1 MRVSLAA
8 IREWA
13 LLALALFVLNFAVTF
28 HNVWPTWWITTR
40 YELSVEIAV
49 LLLAL
54 TLQAR
59 FVGALS
65 PRMLTAVALL
75 LTFMAVGRYAEVT
88 APALYGRAV
97 NLYWDA
103 QYLPHVAAMLA
114 EVSNPMRVIALIA
127 ACLALLVG
135 VYVVLCLALGR
146 VVATLASRA
155 GQRLLGAGAA
165 VLIGVYAVGHTSLPL
180 RTLKCFSLPV
190 VHTYWQQAEFIAAA
204 LSDTAA
210 AEMLSTAEPL
220 EQFALS
226 RLEGAD
232 VVVQFVESYGATSF
246 DAPEIAAIV
255 EPGRKEFTAAVAATN
270 RRVASAFVESP
281 TFGGASWF
289 AHSSF
294 MTGIDVRD
302 RGAYD
307 LLLTQDRTT
316 LSRGFAAQGYRSV
329 ALMPGL
335 KNEWPE
341 GAFYGFAAI
350 YGERA
355 LAYRGPEFGWW
366 RIPDQYSLARLAAQE
381 MQPAPRQPLFIFFPT
396 ISTHVPFRPVPPYQP
411 DWQRMLSLEPYDAA
425 PLDASLALLPEWTNM
440 RPAYGETLAYT
451 FRYLGGFLRA
461 HADARVVWIVVGDH
475 QPAASVSGEGARWD
489 VPVHVVS
496 GNSAIIDALL
506 EHGFT
511 EGLTPATT
519 APLAPMHEL
528 PVLLL
533 EAFTE

>member
-1 MRVSLAA
+1 MRVSLTA

-13 LLALALFVLNFAVTF
+13 PLALALFVLNFALTF

-40 YELSVEIAV
+40 HELSIEIAV

-54 TLQAR
+54 MLYAR

-65 PRMLTAVALL
+65 PPMLTAVALL

-114 EVSNPMRVIALIA
+114 EVSNPLHVIALIA
-127 ACLALLVG
+127 TCLALLAG
-135 VYVVLCLALGR
+135 VFVVLRLALTT
-146 VVATLASRA
+146 VVARLGSRV
-155 GQRLLGAGAA
+155 GQRLIGAGSA
-165 VLIGVYAVGHTSLPL
+165 VLIGIYAVGYTSLPL
-180 RTLKCFSLPV
+180 DTLRYFSLPV

-204 LSDTAA
+204 SSDTAA
-210 AEMLSTAEPL
+210 AAMLSTAEPL
-220 EQFALS
+220 AQFSLS

-232 VVVQFVESYGATSF
+232 VIVQFIESYGATAF
-246 DAPEIAAIV
+246 DAPEIAAAV
-255 EPGRKEFTAAVAATN
+255 EPGRAEFAAAAAATN
-270 RRVASAFVESP
+270 RRVASAFVASP

-294 MTGIDVRD
+294 MTGIDVRE

-316 LSRGFAAQGYRSV
+316 LSKGFAAQGYRPV

-355 LAYRGPEFGWW
+355 LAYQGPEFGWW
-366 RIPDQYSLARLAAQE
+366 RIPDQYSLARFAAQE
-381 MQPAPRQPLFIFFPT
+381 MKPAPRRPLFVFFPT

-411 DWQRMLSLEPYDAA
+411 DWERMLSPLPYDAA
-425 PLDASLALLPEWTNM
+425 PLDASLAVLPEWTNM
-440 RPAYGETLAYT
+440 RPAYAETLAYT
-451 FRYLGGFLRA
+451 FTYLGGFLRE
-461 HADARVVWIVVGDH
+461 HPDAPLVWIILGDH

-496 GNSAIIDALL
+496 SNDAIIDALL
-506 EHGFT
+506 ERGFV
-511 EGLTPATT
+511 EGSTPAN
-519 APLAPMHEL
+519 APLAAMNQL
-528 PVLLL
+528 PALLL
-533 EAFTE
+533 EAFAE

>member
-1 MRVSLAA
+1 MRVSVAA
-8 IREWA
+8 IRDWA
-13 LLALALFVLNFAVTF
+13 LLALALLVLNFALTF

-40 YELSVEIAV
+40 HELSIEIAV

-54 TLQAR
+54 TLYAR

-65 PRMLTAVALL
+65 PRMLTGIALL

-114 EVSNPMRVIALIA
+114 EVSHPIRVIALIA
-127 ACLALLVG
+127 TCLALLV
-135 VYVVLCLALGR
+135 VVFVVLRLALKR
-146 VVATLASRA
+146 VVSTLASPPGR
-155 GQRLLGAGAA
+155 RVLGAGVA
-165 VLIGVYAVGHTSLPL
+165 VLIGVYAIGYTSLPL
-180 RTLKCFSLPV
+180 HTLRYFSLPV

-220 EQFALS
+220 EQFTLS

-232 VVVQFVESYGATSF
+232 VIVQFVESYGATAF
-246 DAPEIAAIV
+246 DAPEIASVV
-255 EPGRKEFTAAVAATN
+255 EPGRTDFAAAVAATN

-294 MTGIDVRD
+294 MTGLDVRD

-316 LSRGFAAQGYRSV
+316 LARGFAAEGYRPV

-335 KNEWPE
+335 RNEWPE

-350 YGERA
+350 YGARA
-355 LAYRGPEFGWW
+355 LAYQGPEFGWW
-366 RIPDQYSLARLAAQE
+366 RIPDQYSLARLTEQE
-381 MQPAPRQPLFIFFPT
+381 MKPAPRQPLFVFFAT

-440 RPAYGETLAYT
+440 RPAYADALEYT
-451 FRYLGGFLRA
+451 FSYLGGFLRA
-461 HADARVVWIVVGDH
+461 HADARAVWIIIGDH

-496 GNSAIIDALL
+496 SNATIIEALL
-506 EHGFT
+506 ERGFR
-511 EGLTPATT
+511 EGLTPANAT
-519 APLAPMHEL
+519 LAPMHEL
-528 PVLLL
+528 PALLL